1 MTTSVLI
8 TCVVSYLLGSIP
20 NGLVFGK
27 LLWHVDLREHG
38 SHNIGATNAWRTLGK
53 GPGFLIFLLD
63 FLKGAVSVYLAEVL
77 TGIPFV
83 MILAG
88 VLAIVGHSCS
98 LFLHFKGG
106 KGVATGLGVIT
117 MLMPLPSLIVFL
129 VWLAIVKVSGYVSLG
144 SCIAAALVPVLA
156 WAFSYTL
163 EYTVFGVLAAAFI
176 IVRHKSNIARLL
188 NGTESK
194 IHAGHRGNTR
204 G

>member
-1 MTTSVLI
+1 MCSASSSGTS
-8 TCVVSYLLGSIP
+8 TCAST
-20 NGLVFGK
+20 
-27 LLWHVDLREHG
+27 
-38 SHNIGATNAWRTLGK
+38 TNAWRTLGK

-156 WAFSYTL
+156 WAFSYPL

>member
-63 FLKGAVSVYLAEVL
+63 FLKGAVGVYLAEVL

-156 WAFSYTL
+156 WAFSYPL